1 MEIVFYVPGMP
12 FNGETLA
19 RGLSLG
25 GSESAGYYLA
35 RELAARGHRVS
46 VFSTIPP
53 QGAGS
58 WDGVTYLPIGA
69 ATEEAPC
76 GEGFEA
82 WAASTPHDALIG
94 QRLPALF
101 HRRYA
106 AKVTLWWTHDL
117 ALKRN
122 LPALSRQLWNL
133 NGVLCVSA
141 FHKAQ
146 VAEVYG
152 LPPER
157 IAVAPNG
164 VDPALFSGG
173 GEASI
178 KRRGKILFYSSRPE
192 RGLENLLGLNGSTG
206 IMERL
211 HQADPEIVL
220 QVCGYE
226 NTTPELAGYYAALLE
241 RCAALPNVTWLGAL
255 SKGEL
260 AARMEAAWLHVYPT
274 TFEEVS
280 CITVMEAQCAGTPVV
295 ASPVAALPETLR
307 DGGVHW
313 VPLAAPKT
321 PDGENAP
328 SSAVLQTPGFQS
340 TVSQT
345 TVPGRVDREAFAQAV
360 LALREDPE
368 RYDRL
373 RGIALEKGAGFR
385 WAQAAD
391 AVEAAIGE
399 AMARQ
404 SGAPGRLA
412 RHLMR
417 MSDIGALRAHL
428 KGLDAGGT
436 SGKAAP
442 EPDGPP
448 SLSSGVTPDGSSG
461 GSSGGSYDLALA
473 EDVREELGE
482 CYRFAEPEADGAG
495 GKETMEATAGAR
507 LADHY
512 TAYYEYEQKRGVVYG
527 PEALAGNPRFEAVAR
542 RLEGLEAG
550 GVVLDYG
557 CAHGHYTINLA
568 RRFPHLRF
576 IGIDLVSSNLDAARR
591 WAGEEKLDN
600 VAFRLGTL
608 DAHLETLPPL
618 TRVIAAEVLEH
629 VPHPATLA
637 DRLAGLLTPAGRMIL
652 TTPYGPWEAQGYAAH
667 HPWRA
672 HLHHLER
679 ADLEDM
685 FAAHPGF
692 SIEAVPAGQSPWG
705 EALGSWIT
713 EYGKPAS
720 PNRRSGSMDLER
732 KLRTQAPRETLSVC
746 MIVKP
751 DGDTLA
757 RTLKS
762 VSAIADEVIIG
773 IDDGRAG
780 NPGGAA
786 DRADGAADRSS
797 GAVNRA
803 GGAAGRAW
811 QIAED
816 CGARAFSIA
825 SPLSVGF
832 DTVRNTTIERA
843 SGDWI
848 LWIDDDEEL
857 LWPERLPKYLRDN
870 SYDAY
875 AVKQHHYSVEPG
887 GVLKTDFPC
896 RLFRNRNGIR
906 FYGAVHEHPERGLNQ
921 GAGRVLLL
929 PDVAICH
936 NGYVTEA
943 VRRERFQ
950 RNLPL
955 MRRDREANAE
965 RLLGRFLWI
974 RDLAHLNR
982 FDFERGGTVSD
993 EMRARAEEAVA
1004 LWRGLVAEGQARMAV
1019 DSLPYYS
1026 EATDLLT
1033 GGGIDYA
1040 LQLGIHH
1047 HGLGDPAGQAGTTL
1061 QGRFMDTGDIRRLTE
1076 ALLNEK
1082 TALVE
1087 GRYV

>member
-35 RELAARGHRVS
+35 RELAARGHRVT

-58 WDGVTYLPIGA
+58 WEGVTYLPIGA
-69 ATEEAPC
+69 ASEQAPC

-82 WAASTPHDALIG
+82 WAASTPHDVLIG
-94 QRLPALF
+94 QRLPSLF

-106 AKVTLWWTHDL
+106 AKITLWWTHDL

-133 NGVLCVSA
+133 NGVLCVSG
-141 FHKAQ
+141 FHRAQ

-164 VDPALFSGG
+164 VDPALFGG
-173 GEASI
+173 GPEPRI

-206 IMERL
+206 IMELL

-226 NTTPELAGYYAALLE
+226 NTAPELAGFYAALLE

-260 AARMEAAWLHVYPT
+260 AGRMEAAWLHVYPT

-280 CITVMEAQCAGTPVV
+280 CITAMEAQCAGTPLV

-313 VPLAAPKT
+313 VPLAGTEKPSAEGT
-321 PDGENAP
+321 P
-328 SSAVLQTPGFQS
+328 SSQGA
-340 TVSQT
+340 
-345 TVPGRVDREAFAQAV
+345 GRVDREAFAQAV
-360 LALREDPE
+360 LALRDDPE

-373 RGIALEKGAGFR
+373 QGIALEKGAAYR
-385 WAQAAD
+385 WEHAAD

-404 SGAPGRLA
+404 CGAPGRLA

-428 KGLDAGGT
+428 DRLDT
-436 SGKAAP
+436 SEASVGASGEAA
-442 EPDGPP
+442 
-448 SLSSGVTPDGSSG
+448 PDGSS
-461 GSSGGSYDLALA
+461 DIALT

-482 CYRFAEPEADGAG
+482 CYRFAEPEAHSGDGT
-495 GKETMEATAGAR
+495 ETSEETVVENTTAATHR
-507 LADHY
+507 LANHY
-512 TAYYEYEQKRGVVYG
+512 AAYYEYERNRGVVYG

-542 RLEGLEAG
+542 RLEGLKAG
-550 GVVLDYG
+550 GAVLDFG

-568 RRFPHLRF
+568 GRFPHLRF
-576 IGIDLVSSNLDAARR
+576 IGIDLVSSNLEAARR

-600 VAFRLGTL
+600 VEFRLGTL
-608 DAHLETLPPL
+608 DVHVESLPPL

-637 DRLAGLLTPAGRMIL
+637 DRLAGLLLPDGRMIL

-679 ADLEDM
+679 ADLDEM

-692 SIEAVPAGQSPWG
+692 SIEAVPAGQSAWG

-713 EYGKPAS
+713 EYGRPKTAS
-720 PNRRSGSMDLER
+720 GLIDLKR

-746 MIVKP
+746 MIVQP

-762 VSAIADEVIIG
+762 VTSIADEVIIG
-773 IDDGRAG
+773 IDDGSE
-780 NPGGAA
+780 GGAA
-786 DRADGAADRSS
+786 NNGHRGQRGSAGGGS
-797 GAVNRA
+797 GR
-803 GGAAGRAW
+803 GAAGRAW

-816 CGARAFSIA
+816 SGARAFSIA
-825 SPLSVGF
+825 SPLSEGF
-832 DTVRNTTIERA
+832 DTVRNATIERA

-870 SYDAY
+870 GYDAY

-943 VRRERFQ
+943 VRRERFL

-955 MRRDREANAE
+955 MRRDREANAD

-1026 EATDLLT
+1026 EATELLT
-1033 GGGIDYA
+1033 GGGIGGGIDYA
-1040 LQLGIHH
+1040 LQMGIHH

-1061 QGRFMDTGDIRRLTE
+1061 QGRFMDTADIRRLTE

-1082 TALVE
+1082 TGLIE
-1087 GRYV
+1087 GKYV